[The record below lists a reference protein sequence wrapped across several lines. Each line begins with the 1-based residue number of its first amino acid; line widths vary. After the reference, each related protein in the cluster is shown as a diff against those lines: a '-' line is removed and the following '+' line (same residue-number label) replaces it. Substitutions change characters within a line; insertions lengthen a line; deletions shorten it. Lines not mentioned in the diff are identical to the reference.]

1 MRVSDAPTTRRAA
14 VAFLWGVPIAALGG
28 VIGLGGAEFRLPVLV
43 GVLRHTAR
51 AAVPLNLA
59 VSLVTICAS
68 LVSRSATLPSVVPY
82 GTDLVALALGAIVA
96 AFFGATWARAI
107 PESQLRRV
115 ILVLLVSIGVALIVE
130 ALVVVGGDGLLPAD
144 GGVRVAAGLAFGLA
158 IGVFSSVLGVAGGEV
173 IIPTLVFAYGADIR
187 TAGTA
192 SLLVSLP
199 TVITGIARY
208 AARGAYA
215 DTHGV
220 KWTVLPMA
228 IGSVIGAT
236 LGGLA
241 VGLISVTLLK
251 VGLGVILIWS
261 ALRIFR
267 GSH

>member
-1 MRVSDAPTTRRAA
+1 
-14 VAFLWGVPIAALGG
+14 
-28 VIGLGGAEFRLPVLV
+28 
-43 GVLRHTAR
+43 
-51 AAVPLNLA
+51 
-59 VSLVTICAS
+59 
-68 LVSRSATLPSVVPY
+68 
-82 GTDLVALALGAIVA
+82 
-96 AFFGATWARAI
+96 
-107 PESQLRRV
+107 V
-115 ILVLLVSIGVALIVE
+115 ILVLLVGIGVALIAE
-130 ALVVVGGDGLLPAD
+130 AFVAGGASGLLPAHA
-144 GGVRVAAGLAFGLA
+144 GVRVAAGLAFGLA

-173 IIPTLVFAYGADIR
+173 IIPTLVFAYGVDIR

-215 DTHGV
+215 DMRAL
-220 KWTVLPMA
+220 KWTVVPMA

-241 VGLISVTLLK
+241 VGLISATLLK